1 MRLLLLFTCFCINCQ
16 SWGKFWEL
24 DSVTPQKSWYTY
36 IGGPALDN
44 AQAIRQS
51 PDGGYLSFS
60 LSQAAFSNLG
70 GKAPLNSYT
79 GASDF
84 LITKLGSDGDFKWYT
99 FFGTAVDD
107 WTQDFVATA
116 DGGGLAVGYTAS
128 YLTSMTISGQGV
140 APLSLV
146 GAAGSSYGL
155 LAKFNG
161 TGGVDWWTYVGA
173 PSVDVQLRGVAA
185 TSDGGYVVS
194 GFSSA
199 TFSNTSCPSA
209 LNAHSGSAY
218 DIFIAK
224 LSSAGATQWC
234 TFLGGTANDY
244 GVNIRQ
250 ASDGS
255 YFFTAHIDA
264 NTGNIAAVSPL
275 SPYQAGQDIA
285 VFKLNAS
292 GGLAWFTYL
301 GSSGADSASGLEIT
315 ADGGVIVAGKF
326 AANPGTLGSFTYT
339 GSYGGSDDAVLI
351 KLNASGG
358 VSWYRLYGGAG
369 LDAAGG
375 LGICA
380 DGGYIVSGKA
390 GANIASLY
398 GLTPRT
404 AYSASDD
411 ILLFRTDASG
421 NLQWYTMYG
430 GAGSDYSASL
440 AQALDGGFITAS
452 IAAQNISNIASFSP
466 LNAYTT
472 GNDVLIIKFKSDG
485 SLVAP

>member
-1 MRLLLLFTCFCINCQ
+1 MRLLLLVTCFCISCK
-16 SWGKFWEL
+16 SWGRFWEL

-70 GKAPLNSYT
+70 GKAPLIAYS

-99 FFGTAVDD
+99 FFGTGVDD

-116 DGGGLAVGYTAS
+116 DGGGLGVGYTTAQVPNINS
-128 YLTSMTISGQGV
+128 ITPIFTGG
-140 APLSLV
+140 
-146 GAAGSSYGL
+146 AGSYGIL
-155 LAKFNG
+155 GKFAGNG
-161 TGGVDWWTYVGA
+161 ALEWWTYVGGGGL
-173 PSVDVQLRGVAA
+173 QLSGAAA
-185 TSDGGYVVS
+185 TSDGGFVII
-194 GFSSA
+194 GFSTA
-199 TFSNTSCPSA
+199 GFSNTSCLAP
-209 LNAHSGSAY
+209 LNAHPGAGNLE

-224 LSSAGATQWC
+224 LSSSGNTQWC

-275 SPYQAGQDIA
+275 APYQAGQDIA
-285 VFKLNAS
+285 VFKLNSS
-292 GGLAWFTYL
+292 GGLVWFTYL
-301 GSSGADSASGLEIT
+301 GSSGADTASALEVT

-326 AANPGTLGSFTYT
+326 AANPGTLDSFSYT
-339 GSYGGSDDAVLI
+339 GAYGGGDDAVLI
-351 KLNASGG
+351 KLNASGH
-358 VSWYRLYGGAG
+358 VSWYKLYGGAG
-369 LDAAGG
+369 TDTAYG
-375 LGICA
+375 LAIGA

-421 NLQWYTMYG
+421 NVQWYTMYG
-430 GAGSDYSASL
+430 GAGSDYSVSL
-440 AQALDGGFITAS
+440 AQTLDGGFITGS
-452 IAAQNISNIASFSP
+452 VAAQNISNIASFSP

>member
-1 MRLLLLFTCFCINCQ
+1 MRLCLLVTCFCISCK
-16 SWGKFWEL
+16 SWGRFWEL
-24 DSVTPQKSWYTY
+24 DSVAQQKSWYTY

-44 AQAIRQS
+44 AQTIRQS
-51 PDGGYLSFS
+51 PDAGYLSFS

-70 GKAPLNSYT
+70 GKAPLIAYT

-99 FFGTAVDD
+99 FFGTGVDD

-116 DGGGLAVGYTAS
+116 DGGGLAVGYTNAQVAS
-128 YLTSMTISGQGV
+128 ISGVTPIYGG
-140 APLSLV
+140 
-146 GAAGSSYGL
+146 GAGSYGL
-155 LAKFNG
+155 VAKFGG
-161 TGGVDWWTYVGA
+161 TGALEWWTYIGGGA
-173 PSVDVQLRGVAA
+173 MQLTGAWS

-199 TFSNTSCPSA
+199 TFTNASCPSA
-209 LNAHSGSAY
+209 LNPHSGSAY

-234 TFLGGTANDY
+234 TFLGGSANDY
-244 GVNIRQ
+244 GLHIRQ
-250 ASDGS
+250 ASDGG
-255 YFFTAHIDA
+255 YFFAAHIDA

-275 SPYQAGQDIA
+275 APYQASQDIA
-285 VFKLNAS
+285 IFKLNSS
-292 GGLAWFTYL
+292 GGLTWFTYL
-301 GSSGADSASGLEIT
+301 GSGGSDAVSALEVA

-326 AANPGTLGSFTYT
+326 GANPGTLGSFTYT

-369 LDAAGG
+369 LDIAYG
-375 LGICA
+375 LAIGA
-380 DGGYIVSGKA
+380 DGGYLVSGKA
-390 GANIASLY
+390 GANMASLY

-421 NLQWYTMYG
+421 NVQWYTMYG
-430 GAGSDYSASL
+430 GAGSDYGASL
-440 AQALDGGFITAS
+440 AQALDGGFIASS

-466 LNAYTT
+466 LNGYTT
-472 GNDVLIIKFKSDG
+472 GNDVVIIKFKSDG

>member
-1 MRLLLLFTCFCINCQ
+1 MTCFCISCK
-16 SWGKFWEL
+16 SWGRFWEL

-44 AQAIRQS
+44 AQSIRQS

-70 GKAPLNSYT
+70 GKAPLIAYT

-99 FFGTAVDD
+99 FFGTGVDD

-116 DGGGLAVGYTAS
+116 DGGGLAVGYTNSQVAS
-128 YLTSMTISGQGV
+128 INGV
-140 APLSLV
+140 TPIYGG
-146 GAAGSSYGL
+146 GAGSYGL
-155 LAKFNG
+155 VAKFGG
-161 TGGVDWWTYVGA
+161 TGALEWWTYIGGGVMQLTGA
-173 PSVDVQLRGVAA
+173 AS
-185 TSDGGYVVS
+185 TSDGGYVIS

-199 TFSNTSCPSA
+199 TFSNASCPSA

-244 GVNIRQ
+244 GTSIRQ
-250 ASDGS
+250 ASDGG

-275 SPYQAGQDIA
+275 APYQALQDIA
-285 VFKLNAS
+285 VFKLNSS
-292 GGLAWFTYL
+292 GGLSWFTYL
-301 GSSGADSASGLEIT
+301 GSSGNDSASALEVT

-326 AANPGTLGSFTYT
+326 AANPGTLDSFSYT
-339 GSYGGSDDAVLI
+339 GGYGGGDDAMLI
-351 KLNASGG
+351 KLNASGH
-358 VSWYRLYGGAG
+358 VSWYQLYGGAG
-369 LDAAGG
+369 ADTAYG
-375 LGICA
+375 LAIGA
-380 DGGYIVSGKA
+380 DGGYLVSGKA
-390 GANIASLY
+390 GANIASLN

-421 NLQWYTMYG
+421 NVQWYTMYG
-430 GAGSDYSASL
+430 GAGSDYSVSL
-440 AQALDGGFITAS
+440 AQTLDGGFITGS
-452 IAAQNISNIASFSP
+452 VAAQNISNIASFSP